1 MKRVESGE
9 GPGGEQ
15 GGEEDAGHR
24 AGAGRPEAAPTLI
37 NELDRAE
44 LIRRERPRSED
55 LRGYYFRDITAI
67 VHSYP
72 FRRLKHK
79 TQVFFAPKNDHICT
93 RIEHVMHVATI
104 SATICKALGLDV
116 DLAWAI
122 SLGHDLGHTPF
133 GHLGE
138 SILTELLA
146 GKGGFSHEIY
156 SLRQVDHLINYG
168 RGLNLTY
175 AVRDGIVNHCGEA
188 FEQSIRPDFRT
199 RDLSAIVSLDY
210 LPCTWEGAVMRVA
223 DKVAYLGRD
232 IEDAIH
238 LGLLTTDDLPPA
250 AVAVLGSTN
259 SEIIDA
265 MVNDIIVTAERTGSI
280 GFSDPV
286 YLALSILKDFNYE
299 RIYRS
304 PLLTDYHEYFE
315 RILRTLFDFL
325 GELLGRF
332 GNAFDRYAAEK
343 NRLAVRFGDY
353 LVKMQGF
360 YETEEGSWDRAI
372 VDYVAG
378 MTDDFAIDSV
388 REIMLPA
395 QFESLFEKL

>member
-1 MKRVESGE
+1 MSRKR
-9 GPGGEQ
+9 PAKAR
-15 GGEEDAGHR
+15 EDSALSAG
-24 AGAGRPEAAPTLI
+24 GRPFT
-37 NELDRAE
+37 NELDAA
-44 LIRRERPRSED
+44 LLVRREQPRDED

-79 TQVFFAPKNDHICT
+79 TQVFFAPRNDHICT

-138 SILTELLA
+138 SILQELL
-146 GKGGFSHEIY
+146 KDRGGFSHEIY

-175 AVRDGIVNHCGEA
+175 AVRDGIINHCGEA

-199 RDLSAIVSLDY
+199 RDLGSIMKLEY
-210 LPCTWEGAVMRVA
+210 YPCTWEGAVMRMA

-238 LGLLTTDDLPPA
+238 LGVLRPEELPLE
-250 AVAVLGSTN
+250 AVAVLGRTN
-259 SEIIDA
+259 SEIIDT
-265 MVNDIIVTAERTGSI
+265 MVNDIIACAETSGAI
-280 GFSDPV
+280 GFSDEV
-286 YLALSILKDFNYE
+286 YGALSLLKDFNYE
-299 RIYRS
+299 RIYLS

-315 RILRTLFDFL
+315 RMLRTLFDYL
-325 GELLGRF
+325 GDLFGRCGIDF
-332 GNAFDRYAAEK
+332 TRYEGER

-353 LVKMQGF
+353 LLKMQDF
-360 YETEEGSWDRAI
+360 YEKSDRSWDRAI
-372 VDYVAG
+372 VDYLAG
-378 MTDDFAIDSV
+378 MTDDFAIESV
-388 REIMLPA
+388 REIMLPVE
-395 QFESLFEKL
+395 FETLFEKL

>member
-1 MKRVESGE
+1 MSRERPANARPDSASAV
-9 GPGGEQ
+9 GGQ
-15 GGEEDAGHR
+15 AF
-24 AGAGRPEAAPTLI
+24 A
-37 NELDRAE
+37 NELDAA
-44 LIRRERPRSED
+44 LLVRREHPRDED
-55 LRGYYFRDITAI
+55 LRGFYFRDITAI

-138 SILTELLA
+138 SILQELL
-146 GKGGFSHEIY
+146 KDRGGFSHEIY
-156 SLRQVDHLINYG
+156 SLRQVDRLINYG

-175 AVRDGIVNHCGEA
+175 AVRDGIINHCGEA

-199 RDLSAIVSLDY
+199 RDLGSIVKLEY
-210 LPCTWEGAVMRVA
+210 YPCTWEGAVMRMA

-232 IEDAIH
+232 IEDAVH
-238 LGLLTTDDLPPA
+238 LGVLRPEELPA
-250 AVAVLGSTN
+250 EASAVLGRTN
-259 SEIIDA
+259 SEIIDT
-265 MVNDIIVTAERTGSI
+265 MVNDIIACAETSGAI
-280 GFSDPV
+280 GFSDEV
-286 YLALSILKDFNYE
+286 YGALSLLKDFNYE
-299 RIYRS
+299 RIYLS

-315 RILRTLFDFL
+315 RMLRTLFDYL
-325 GELLGRF
+325 GELFGRCGSDF
-332 GNAFDRYAAEK
+332 ARYAGER

-353 LVKMQGF
+353 LSKMQEF
-360 YETEEGSWDRAI
+360 YEKGDGSWDRAI
-372 VDYVAG
+372 VDYIAG
-378 MTDDFAIDSV
+378 MTDDFAIESV

-395 QFESLFEKL
+395 EFETLFEKL

>member
-1 MKRVESGE
+1 MSGE
-9 GPGGEQ
+9 RPAKAR
-15 GGEEDAGHR
+15 EDSAPAAG
-24 AGAGRPEAAPTLI
+24 GRPFT
-37 NELDRAE
+37 NELDVA
-44 LIRRERPRSED
+44 LLVRREHPRDED

-138 SILTELLA
+138 SILQELL
-146 GKGGFSHEIY
+146 KDRGGFSHEIY
-156 SLRQVDHLINYG
+156 SLRQVDRLINYG

-175 AVRDGIVNHCGEA
+175 AVRDGIINHCGEA

-199 RDLSAIVSLDY
+199 RDLGSIVKLEY
-210 LPCTWEGAVMRVA
+210 YPCTWEGAVMRMA

-232 IEDAIH
+232 IEDAVH
-238 LGLLTTDDLPPA
+238 LGVLRPEELPA
-250 AVAVLGSTN
+250 EAVAVLGRTN
-259 SEIIDA
+259 SEIIDT
-265 MVNDIIVTAERTGSI
+265 MVNDIIARAETSGAI
-280 GFSDPV
+280 GFSDEV
-286 YLALSILKDFNYE
+286 YGALSLLKDFNYE
-299 RIYRS
+299 RIYLS

-315 RILRTLFDFL
+315 RMLRTLFDYL
-325 GELLGRF
+325 GDLFGRCGIDF
-332 GNAFDRYAAEK
+332 PRYEGER

-353 LVKMQGF
+353 LSKMRDF
-360 YETEEGSWDRAI
+360 YEKGDRSWDRAI
-372 VDYVAG
+372 VDYIAG
-378 MTDDFAIDSV
+378 MTDDFAIESV
-388 REIMLPA
+388 REIMLPVE
-395 QFESLFEKL
+395 FETLFEKL